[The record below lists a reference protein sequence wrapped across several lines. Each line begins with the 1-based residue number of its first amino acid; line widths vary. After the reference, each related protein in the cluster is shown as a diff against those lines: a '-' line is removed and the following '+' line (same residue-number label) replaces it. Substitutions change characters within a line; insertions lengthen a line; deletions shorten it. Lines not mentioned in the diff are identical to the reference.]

1 MTEASRNEG
10 SVWQGLLL
18 CWGIN
23 FVLAFTG
30 CSVAMIED
38 ERPGGSNALVHA
50 AIVMTLSTGLLQLLY
65 VIPVC
70 RAMNRNGK
78 TRTLKG
84 VTIAAWTTA
93 LLNAAWLMLKAAQ
106 NSLP

>member
-1 MTEASRNEG
+1 MTEASHNEG

-23 FVLAFTG
+23 FVLTFIG

-50 AIVMTLSTGLLQLLY
+50 AAVMALSTGLLQLLY
-65 VIPVC
+65 VIPIC
-70 RAMNRNGK
+70 RAMSKNGK

-93 LLNAAWLMLKAAQ
+93 LLNVTWLAFKASQ
-106 NSLP
+106 

>member
-10 SVWQGLLL
+10 SVWLGLLL

-23 FVLAFTG
+23 FVLAFAG
-30 CSVAMIED
+30 CSVAWFEA
-38 ERPGGSNALVHA
+38 ERPGGSDALVNA
-50 AIVMTLSTGLLQLLY
+50 AIAMTLTTGLLQLLY

-70 RAMNRNGK
+70 RAMNKNGK
-78 TRTLKG
+78 IRTLKG

-93 LLNAAWLMLKAAQ
+93 LLNAAWLVLKAGQ
-106 NSLP
+106 NSR

>member
-1 MTEASRNEG
+1 MTEAPRNEG

-23 FVLAFTG
+23 FVFTFTG

-50 AIVMTLSTGLLQLLY
+50 AAVMALSTGLLQLLY
-65 VIPVC
+65 VIPIC
-70 RAMNRNGK
+70 RAMNKNGK
-78 TRTLKG
+78 IRTLKG
-84 VTIAAWTTA
+84 VAIAAWTTA
-93 LLNAAWLMLKAAQ
+93 LLNAAWLMFKAVQ
-106 NSLP
+106 NS

>member
-10 SVWQGLLL
+10 NVWQGLLL

-30 CSVAMIED
+30 CSVAMIEG

-50 AIVMTLSTGLLQLLY
+50 AAVIVLSIGLLQLLY
-65 VIPVC
+65 GIPISWVLKK
-70 RAMNRNGK
+70 NGK

-84 VTIAAWTTA
+84 VGIAAGTTA
-93 LLNAAWLMLKAAQ
+93 LLNAAWLVFKAVQ
-106 NSLP
+106 NIR

>member
-10 SVWQGLLL
+10 SVWLGLLL

-23 FVLAFTG
+23 FVLAFTS
-30 CSVAMIED
+30 CSVAWMEA
-38 ERPGGSNALVHA
+38 ERPGGSNTLVNS
-50 AIVMTLSTGLLQLLY
+50 AIAMTLSTGLLQLFY

-70 RAMNRNGK
+70 LAMNRNGK
-78 TRTLKG
+78 TSTLKG
-84 VTIAAWTTA
+84 VIIAAGTTA

-106 NSLP
+106 

>member
-30 CSVAMIED
+30 CYVVWFEA
-38 ERPGGSNALVHA
+38 ERPGGSNAVIHA
-50 AIVMTLSTGLLQLLY
+50 ASVLTFSIGLLQLLY

-70 RAMNRNGK
+70 RAMNKNGK
-78 TRTLKG
+78 IRTLKG

-106 NSLP
+106 NSR